1 VKLLLD
7 RVIGRYI
14 EGYDLRVSGG
24 VVRLEIPPEQMRLY
38 VKKLQRR
45 VHKICQQF
53 DLELEVCPKR

>member
-1 VKLLLD
+1 
-7 RVIGRYI
+7 
-14 EGYDLRVSGG
+14 
-24 VVRLEIPPEQMRLY
+24 MRLY